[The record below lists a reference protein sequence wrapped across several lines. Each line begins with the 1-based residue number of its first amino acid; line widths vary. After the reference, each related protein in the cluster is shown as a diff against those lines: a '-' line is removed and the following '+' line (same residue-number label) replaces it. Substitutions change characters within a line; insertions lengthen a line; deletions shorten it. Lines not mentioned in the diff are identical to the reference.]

1 MPMRYSMLAHSDA
14 VGAQREDDVSV
25 EDVAEPERDA
35 GGQPERRLPDL
46 ARIRAYYDETWLDYR
61 FLWLNPRNHGIH
73 FGYWDAHPR
82 NHADSLLALNRV
94 RGEAGGV
101 QPGQR
106 LLDGG
111 CGEGGRA

>member
-25 EDVAEPERDA
+25 EDVAEPEHDA

-61 FLWLNPRNHGIH
+61 FLWLNPRNQAIH
-73 FGYWDAHPR
+73 FGDLDAPRGSHP
-82 NHADSLLALNRV
+82 DSLLAMNP
-94 RGEAGGV
+94 GPAGAGGR
-101 QPGQR
+101 QPG
-106 LLDGG
+106 
-111 CGEGGRA
+111 